1 MTERLTYFILT
12 RKLFESPIWHDNL
25 SILKLFLYLIG
36 QARYRRKPKR
46 FPGFEVGRGELVTS
60 LGDISKNNTY
70 LERGVE
76 RNWSR
81 AKVSRMLKYL
91 EKNGYIEL
99 LADTLGTHIRVC
111 NYDYYQKPDTY
122 KADSSETEPDSS
134 ETEPDRS
141 ETEVRTY
148 NKDNNVKKGNNKAA
162 ARLESFTL
170 PDIENIKKANAET
183 VDKNLSEICSRLIDE
198 NIFKRAGAFKTTF
211 EKKGKNKKAILHA
224 LTRTYQKGEFEKGAW
239 GYAKHILNV
248 ENGNYNETENGGM
261 DQKLPP
267 AQAIQYYKKL
277 DRGGG
282 VIKGVDEALKIKA
295 MSNDETEKRIAEI
308 RAQGE
313 KIKKIHGS

>member
-122 KADSSETEPDSS
+122 KADSSETEPD
-134 ETEPDRS
+134 RS

-148 NKDNNVKKGNNKAA
+148 NKDNNVKKGNNVKA

-170 PDIENIKKANAET
+170 PDIENLKKANAET
-183 VDKNLSEICSRLIDE
+183 VDKKLSEICSRLIDE

-248 ENGNYNETENGGM
+248 ENGNYNETENGGKVKEL
-261 DQKLPP
+261 QQ
-267 AQAIQYYKKL
+267 AQASQYYKKL

-282 VIKGVDEALKIKA
+282 ILKGVDEASKIKE
-295 MSNDETEKRIAEI
+295 MTDDQMEKRIAEL
-308 RAQGE
+308 RAQRE
-313 KIKKIHGS
+313 KIKLMHGG